1 MPPQRRSEDH
11 DTFQSPKDSHF
22 GIKRSSLSQLWEVR
36 LYRRGVTHRRCFSAA
51 RYGDMDQALA
61 AALAWRDARLA
72 ELAPFTEQELCM
84 RQRGNNTSGTP
95 GVTLMTVRRKRADGH
110 VAEEQHWVARLERQ
124 GQRRQ
129 AKRFSVAR
137 YGYERAY
144 ELAVQARLAMVATVT
159 GLRLCQTPEQ
169 LKPAS
174 DARLT
179 VQEQPLPTRPRGG
192 RGVRL
197 D

>member
-1 MPPQRRSEDH
+1 MCRR
-11 DTFQSPKDSHF
+11 QSSKPITIDNALVRPRPSD
-22 GIKRSSLSQLWEVR
+22 LNQLASVKP
-36 LYRRGVTHRRCFSAA
+36 GAVQT
-51 RYGDMDQALA
+51 
-61 AALAWRDARLA
+61 

-110 VAEEQHWVARLERQ
+110 VAEEQHWMARLERKGQ
-124 GQRRQ
+124 GRQ
-129 AKRFSVAR
+129 VKRFSVAR

-192 RGVRL
+192 RGVRP

>member
-1 MPPQRRSEDH
+1 MPPQRTPEDR

-51 RYGDMDQALA
+51 RYGDMDRALV

-95 GVTLMTVRRKRADGH
+95 GVSLMRVRRKRADGH
-110 VAEEQHWVARLERQ
+110 LAEEQYWVARLEQ
-124 GQRRQ
+124 KGQRRQ
-129 AKRFSVAR
+129 TRRFSVAK
-137 YGYERAY
+137 YGYEGAY
-144 ELAVQARLAMVATVT
+144 DMAVQARLAMVATVT
-159 GLRLCQTPEQ
+159 GLRLCHTPDC
-169 LKPAS
+169 LKPAP
-174 DARLT
+174 DAELT
-179 VQEQPLPTRPRGG
+179 AAEQPLPTRPRGG
-192 RGVRL
+192 RGVRPE
-197 D
+197 